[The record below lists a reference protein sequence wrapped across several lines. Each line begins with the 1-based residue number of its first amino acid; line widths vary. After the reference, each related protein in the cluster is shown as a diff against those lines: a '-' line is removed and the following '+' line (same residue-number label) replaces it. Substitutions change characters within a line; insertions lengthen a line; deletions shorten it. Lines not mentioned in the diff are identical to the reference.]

1 MYGYLAFLPRTLVGS
16 ASADQIWAALTPE
29 ERTRFTRAVQDPA
42 SDLAKTLLSSPDI
55 VDDMPTPWWED
66 SSSTLEAHAPAARP
80 ARPPDV
86 MEIPEALLAAPTPTP
101 PAPAFP
107 LAYNLVAIL

>member
-1 MYGYLAFLPRTLVGS
+1 V
-16 ASADQIWAALTPE
+16 DQIWGALTPE

-55 VDDMPTPWWED
+55 ADDIPTPWWEA
-66 SSSTLEAHAPAARP
+66 SSSTLQAHAPAARP
-80 ARPPDV
+80 AQPPDV
-86 MEIPEALLAAPTPTP
+86 MEIPDALLAAPTPSPSP

>member
-1 MYGYLAFLPRTLVGS
+1 M
-16 ASADQIWAALTPE
+16 DQIWAALTPE

-55 VDDMPTPWWED
+55 AEDIPTPWWEA
-66 SSSTLEAHAPAARP
+66 SSSTLQAHASAPAARP
-80 ARPPDV
+80 ARPPGV
-86 MEIPEALLAAPTPTP
+86 MSIPEALLAASTPSP